1 MIKVQVI
8 IHFFKTKSNFFF
20 SSSFL
25 VFLVLFLLVN
35 TKNNAFSKPL
45 LAQVSATDINF
56 FRASPRLIR
65 STATYTLP
73 DVISTYI
80 FEIEIPENAGNNIQ
94 KIVINQQINTE
105 IITFFPDKTKAF
117 ILNQGKKSLD
127 VNSTLNVVNNQN
139 EIMINLLQLA
149 KPGEKLRLAI
159 QARNPLYGG
168 IYQFGV
174 TVYPEGNNP
183 QSLYLGIARFH
194 FDMRGGRY

>member
-1 MIKVQVI
+1 MAKIQVI
-8 IHFFKTKSNFFF
+8 IKFLKIKNYSFL
-20 SSSFL
+20 SSIFL
-25 VFLVLFLLVN
+25 VFFVIFLVVN
-35 TKNNAFSKPL
+35 TKNNSFFQPT
-45 LAQVSATDINF
+45 LAEVSPTEINF
-56 FRASPRLIR
+56 FRASPPLIR
-65 STATYTLP
+65 SHPTYTFP

-127 VNSTLNVVNNQN
+127 VNSTLNVTNNQN
-139 EIMINLLQLA
+139 EIMINLLQSA

>member
-8 IHFFKTKSNFFF
+8 IKFLKTKIYSFF
-20 SSSFL
+20 SSIFFIFL
-25 VFLVLFLLVN
+25 LLFLLIN

-45 LAQVSATDINF
+45 LSEVSTTDINF
-56 FRASPRLIR
+56 FRASPRLTR
-65 STATYTLP
+65 SHPTYTFP

-80 FEIEIPENAGNNIQ
+80 FEIEIPENAGNNVQ

-105 IITFFPDKTKAF
+105 TITFFPDKTKTF
-117 ILNQGKKSLD
+117 ILNQGNKSLD
-127 VNSTLNVVNNQN
+127 VNSTLNVTNNQN
-139 EIMINLLQLA
+139 EIMINLLQPA
-149 KPGEKLRLAI
+149 KPGQKLRLAI